1 MDANEKFRAY
11 TLPKDRRR
19 FWAIV
24 QTFAIPLALP
34 LAIVVCYL
42 FDSSSGYY
50 NSAIGTSV
58 AVVLWGAVVSIP
70 YNIRFSR
77 YYKNHGYQDLR
88 RVGWIFVFIA
98 PFLYVRNLY
107 LIIKQED

>member
-1 MDANEKFRAY
+1 MDRNEKYRAY

-24 QTFAIPLALP
+24 QTFAIPLVLP
-34 LAIVVCYL
+34 LAIVLCYL
-42 FDSSSGYY
+42 MDSASGYY
-50 NSAIGTSV
+50 SSDLGTGV

-70 YNIRFSR
+70 YNLRFSR
-77 YYKNHGYQDLR
+77 YYKNHGSQDLR
-88 RVGWIFVFIA
+88 RIGWIFVLIA
-98 PFLYVRNLY
+98 PFLYLRNIY